1 MRSHRPS
8 KRTDARNDNNISP
21 PVLVR
26 TSGLAFLREIPDQQT
41 SLKQMSHTP
50 RKTLVSSLL
59 SSGPRSR
66 LPSPPL
72 RSPPHASLSSL
83 RRVARADDAPASSPR
98 APRPVRPRRTAERAA
113 FAFAF
118 AFALV
123 FAFASADGETP
134 RDFARRVFGR
144 RAREEILRARP
155 VSSRERGVRIPPVR
169 RAAVFLASRPRTA
182 APGRSSTRRPR
193 TPRASAR
200 ERFRTPFRGVEHLK
214 RRDGPGIRI
223 DARRRARD
231 PTRARGIRRRR
242 RKVHV
247 LVRRASD
254 ETLRVRVAVAAV
266 TGSIAFAVAAVAC
279 HAGPFERR
287 PRVGRVSPR
296 TSLGKIRV
304 RRRISSRGY
313 ALRRRRRSSRRPSPS
328 RRVSRRRRRD
338 STRESAEASPGEA

>member
-1 MRSHRPS
+1 
-8 KRTDARNDNNISP
+8 
-21 PVLVR
+21 
-26 TSGLAFLREIPDQQT
+26 
-41 SLKQMSHTP
+41 MSHTP

-83 RRVARADDAPASSPR
+83 RRVARADDAPASSSR
-98 APRPVRPRRTAERAA
+98 ASAGTSSKNRRRAA
-113 FAFAF
+113 FRLRSLAPS
-118 AFALV
+118 L
-123 FAFASADGETP
+123 AFASADGETP
-134 RDFARRVFGR
+134 AISRAAPSAAARAKRSSAHAPSRPVSAAYGYPPTTCGGLLAQSSAHR
-144 RAREEILRARP
+144 RARR
-155 VSSRERGVRIPPVR
+155 SRRVV
-169 RAAVFLASRPRTA
+169 
-182 APGRSSTRRPR
+182 R

-242 RKVHV
+242 RKAHV

-266 TGSIAFAVAAVAC
+266 TGSIAPPSPPSRATP
-279 HAGPFERR
+279 GPERR
-287 PRVGRVSPR
+287 LASAGSPR
-296 TSLGKIRV
+296 TLLGKIRGSTAHLG
-304 RRRISSRGY
+304 RADMRFG
-313 ALRRRRRSSRRPSPS
+313 RRRRSSRRPSPS
-328 RRVSRRRRRD
+328 RRGGGGGAT
-338 STRESAEASPGEA
+338 STRESAEASPGRGVVRR

>member
-1 MRSHRPS
+1 
-8 KRTDARNDNNISP
+8 
-21 PVLVR
+21 
-26 TSGLAFLREIPDQQT
+26 
-41 SLKQMSHTP
+41 MSHTP

-155 VSSRERGVRIPPVR
+155 VSSRERGVRIPPRTTCGGLPRQSSAHRRAPSILDASSANTSSLGAGTFPHTVPRGRAFETTRWSRDSNR
-169 RAAVFLASRPRTA
+169 RAAEGAGPNARARNSPSTTKRYTSSSDAPPTKPSESESPSPRSPVRSRSPSPPSRATPGPSRGDLAS
-182 APGRSSTRRPR
+182 
-193 TPRASAR
+193 
-200 ERFRTPFRGVEHLK
+200 
-214 RRDGPGIRI
+214 
-223 DARRRARD
+223 
-231 PTRARGIRRRR
+231 
-242 RKVHV
+242 
-247 LVRRASD
+247 
-254 ETLRVRVAVAAV
+254 
-266 TGSIAFAVAAVAC
+266 
-279 HAGPFERR
+279 AG
-287 PRVGRVSPR
+287 SPR

-338 STRESAEASPGEA
+338 LDPRVGGGVPRARRSPPVTTRRAREGSSIASAPRRSTASPRAREARGRRW